1 MTRETEKLFI
11 TVLKKLNTALDIYL
25 ESNKTS
31 NYRLMVLQS
40 IIYGDYSMIVYK
52 TKSKRFTDIFY
63 YDTEIA
69 AAIGIEES
77 DDFIMS
83 NKVLQY
89 LIDSGDFEDI
99 ASEDA
104 FNYLQN
110 ELWRVNPIEF
120 GKGTTGSTGDV
131 FDFRLC
137 VKKYII
143 PKYQKLL
150 KLKY

>member
-25 ESNKTS
+25 ESSKTS

-40 IIYGDYSMIVYK
+40 IIHGDSSMIVYK

-69 AAIGIEES
+69 SAIGVEES

-99 ASEDA
+99 ALEDA
-104 FNYLQN
+104 FNYLQK
-110 ELWRVNPIEF
+110 ELWRVDPIEF
-120 GKGTTGSTGDV
+120 GKSTIGSTSDV

-143 PKYQKLL
+143 PKYKRYL
-150 KLKY
+150 K